1 MRIFGSIGRIG
12 SGKDEVIKYLN
23 RKYGLPIV
31 SVGDIVREIAAEQ
44 GLPLTR
50 ESLHRIS
57 SEALGKYGKDYFMGL
72 VLKRIRDHRWEQ
84 AGVTGI
90 RTPDD
95 VRFLKKHIG
104 RDLVLFHVFVA
115 EPDIRYERISQRRSE
130 RDPQSYHDFLR
141 QDRAEEKMF
150 NIEEASSMADYS
162 LDNSGTLADLHRQ
175 IDEITLK
182 VRLLAQKK

>member
-72 VLKRIRDHRWEQ
+72 VLKRIRDHRWEKL
-84 AGVTGI
+84 ASPGFAP
-90 RTPDD
+90 RTMSA
-95 VRFLKKHIG
+95 F
-104 RDLVLFHVFVA
+104 
-115 EPDIRYERISQRRSE
+115 
-130 RDPQSYHDFLR
+130 
-141 QDRAEEKMF
+141 
-150 NIEEASSMADYS
+150 
-162 LDNSGTLADLHRQ
+162 
-175 IDEITLK
+175 
-182 VRLLAQKK
+182 